1 MKYEVFFILHRLY
14 FLFLM
19 MKSQVTKK
27 LQKGKYTLEQVL
39 GQGGFGITYKAIHHY
54 LKHPVVIK
62 TLNESLQYR
71 SDFERFLS
79 QFQDEA
85 RRLALCVH
93 PNIVRVI
100 DFFHDEGMPY
110 LVMDYIPGLT
120 LKQVV
125 FPDNPLKEAI
135 AVHYIRQIG
144 FALRVVHQQK
154 LLHRDVKPDNIVLR
168 QGTHEV
174 VLIDFGIAREFT
186 PGVTQTHTSLVSE
199 GYAPIE
205 QYLDKEKRTTATDVY
220 ALAATLYTL
229 LTATVPTPAVLRDR
243 QPIPEPRELQPELSA
258 AVNQAVMRG
267 MAIETKYRPSTIDE
281 WLNLLPTDLDVPAN
295 PGVTQSVANQAAG
308 TQAFIPQNP
317 SLQGQPPPKS
327 LISFLPK
334 LSVPHTA
341 IVGVAA
347 ITTLVTISVAAVK
360 QEPQPSPSPSVIQP
374 SSTPTVENITA
385 SPEPSPSPV
394 EQQSNGSTQNN
405 TDVPVTQ
412 PRPRSASQT
421 IPVIRRDTPAESLRD
436 RTSSDLPST
445 PAQIESSSAD
455 QEQPTVSRR
464 RRRYTYTQDQS
475 PVNVQQTQPSV
486 SNPEPEPAPVARK
499 SSRYYSQP
507 VSLPR
512 KSSRYYSQ
520 PASVPRKSSR
530 YYSQP
535 ASVQKKSSKYYSQP
549 VPTSLDSQ
557 KSVSSE
563 RQSPIQ
569 QQPPAPP
576 RQRKQLVVDQSSSNN
591 FTSPESD
598 YKQDQ
603 VDQESQAATDNNKPP
618 KPFQGKKDKDD

>member
-1 MKYEVFFILHRLY
+1 
-14 FLFLM
+14 M
-19 MKSQVTKK
+19 MKSQVAKK
-27 LQKGKYTLEQVL
+27 LQGGKYTLEQVL
-39 GQGGFGITYKAIHHY
+39 GQGGFGITYKATHHY
-54 LKHPVVIK
+54 LGHPVVIK

-229 LTATVPTPAVLRDR
+229 LTAKIPTPAVLRDR
-243 QPIPEPRELQPELSA
+243 QPIPEARELQPELSA

-267 MAIETKYRPSTIDE
+267 MAIEPKYRPKTIDE

-295 PGVTQSVANQAAG
+295 PAVTHSVANQTAG

-317 SLQGQPPPKS
+317 LLQGQPPQKS
-327 LISFLPK
+327 PISFLPK
-334 LSVPHTA
+334 LSVRHAA
-341 IVGVAA
+341 IGGVAA
-347 ITTLVTISVAAVK
+347 VTALVTISVAAVK
-360 QEPQPSPSPSVIQP
+360 QELQQSPSPPIIQP
-374 SSTPTVENITA
+374 SNTPTVENSTA
-385 SPEPSPSPV
+385 SPSPSPSPV
-394 EQQSNGSTQNN
+394 EKQTSSVEEEKDN
-405 TDVPVTQ
+405 TTTPVIQ
-412 PRPRSASQT
+412 PRSASQT
-421 IPVIRRDTPAESLRD
+421 IPESGRDTPAESLRD
-436 RTSSDLPST
+436 RTTSNLPTT
-445 PAQIESSSAD
+445 PAKTKSSSTSS
-455 QEQPTVSRR
+455 EQPTLYRR
-464 RRRYTYTQDQS
+464 RRSDTYTQDRS
-475 PVNVQQTQPSV
+475 PANVQQRQPSV
-486 SNPEPEPAPVARK
+486 SSSQPASIQRS
-499 SSRYYSQP
+499 SSRT
-507 VSLPR
+507 
-512 KSSRYYSQ
+512 YSQ
-520 PASVPRKSSR
+520 PASIRRSSTR
-530 YYSQP
+530 TYSQP
-535 ASVQKKSSKYYSQP
+535 APAADKKPSVFSNQ
-549 VPTSLDSQ
+549 
-557 KSVSSE
+557 
-563 RQSPIQ
+563 QSPIQ
-569 QQPPAPP
+569 QQPPAPF
-576 RQRKQLVVDQSSSNN
+576 RQRKQAVVESSDNDNSTYSESEYKPDDQ
-591 FTSPESD
+591 D
-598 YKQDQ
+598 
-603 VDQESQAATDNNKPP
+603 SQGKPDKNKPP
-618 KPFQGKKDKDD
+618 KPFQGKKDKED

>member
-1 MKYEVFFILHRLY
+1 
-14 FLFLM
+14 

-27 LQKGKYTLEQVL
+27 LQNGKYSLEQVL

-54 LKHPVVIK
+54 LKQPVVIK

-125 FPDNPLKEAI
+125 FPDNPLNEAI

-229 LTATVPTPAVLRDR
+229 LTARVPTPAVLRDR

-267 MAIETKYRPSTIDE
+267 MAIETKYRPGTIDE

-295 PGVTQSVANQAAG
+295 PAVTQPVAHQTAA

-317 SLQGQPPPKS
+317 SLQGQPPPKP

-334 LSVPHTA
+334 LSVRHAA
-341 IVGVAA
+341 IGGVAA
-347 ITTLVTISVAAVK
+347 ITALVSISVAAVK
-360 QEPQPSPSPSVIQP
+360 QEPQPSPSPQVTQP
-374 SSTPTVENITA
+374 SSTPTVENSTA
-385 SPEPSPSPV
+385 SPEQSPSPV
-394 EQQSNGSTQNN
+394 EQQSTGSTQNKTN
-405 TDVPVTQ
+405 VPVTQ
-412 PRPRSASQT
+412 PRSRSASQT
-421 IPVIRRDTPAESLRD
+421 IPAIRRD
-436 RTSSDLPST
+436 RTTSNLPST
-445 PAQIESSSAD
+445 PTQTESSSTI

-464 RRRYTYTQDQS
+464 KRRYTYTQDQS
-475 PVNVQQTQPSV
+475 PANVQQTQPSA
-486 SNPEPEPAPVARK
+486 S
-499 SSRYYSQP
+499 
-507 VSLPR
+507 
-512 KSSRYYSQ
+512 YSQ
-520 PASVPRKSSR
+520 PASIQRSFTKS
-530 YYSQP
+530 YSQP
-535 ASVQKKSSKYYSQP
+535 ASIQRSSTRSYSQP
-549 VPTSLDSQ
+549 ASAVDNQP
-557 KSVSSE
+557 SVFSNQ
-563 RQSPIQ
+563 QSAK

-576 RQRKQLVVDQSSSNN
+576 RQRKQPVVESSSDN
-591 FTSPESD
+591 SAYSESD
-598 YKQDQ
+598 YKPDR
-603 VDQESQAATDNNKPP
+603 VDQDSKAKPEKNKPP
-618 KPFQGKKDKDD
+618 KPFQGKKDN

>member
-1 MKYEVFFILHRLY
+1 
-14 FLFLM
+14 M
-19 MKSQVTKK
+19 MKSQVAKK
-27 LQKGKYTLEQVL
+27 LQGGKYTLEQVL
-39 GQGGFGITYKAIHHY
+39 GQGGFGITYKATHHY
-54 LKHPVVIK
+54 LGHPVVIK

-125 FPDNPLKEAI
+125 FPDNPLNEAI

-229 LTATVPTPAVLRDR
+229 LTARIPTPAVLRDR
-243 QPIPEPRELQPELSA
+243 QPIPEPRELQPQLSA
-258 AVNQAVMRG
+258 ALNQAVMRG
-267 MAIETKYRPSTIDE
+267 MAIETNYRPATIDE
-281 WLNLLPTDLDVPAN
+281 WLNLLPTDLDIPAN
-295 PGVTQSVANQAAG
+295 PAVTQSVANQTAG

-317 SLQGQPPPKS
+317 SLKGQPHPKP

-334 LSVPHTA
+334 LSVRHAA
-341 IVGVAA
+341 IGGVAA
-347 ITTLVTISVAAVK
+347 ITALVTISVAAVK
-360 QEPQPSPSPSVIQP
+360 QEPQPSPSPPIIQP
-374 SSTPTVENITA
+374 STTPTVENSTA

-394 EQQSNGSTQNN
+394 EQQNSGSTQNN
-405 TDVPVTQ
+405 TNVPVTQ
-412 PRPRSASQT
+412 PRTRSASQT

-436 RTSSDLPST
+436 RTTSNLPST
-445 PAQIESSSAD
+445 PAQTESSSAN

-475 PVNVQQTQPSV
+475 PANVQQTQPSA
-486 SNPEPEPAPVARK
+486 S
-499 SSRYYSQP
+499 
-507 VSLPR
+507 
-512 KSSRYYSQ
+512 YSQ
-520 PASVPRKSSR
+520 PASIQRSSTR
-530 YYSQP
+530 SYSQP
-535 ASVQKKSSKYYSQP
+535 ASIQRSSTRSYSQP
-549 VPTSLDSQ
+549 ASIQRSSTRSYSQ
-557 KSVSSE
+557 PASIQRSSTKSYSQPASIQRSSTKSYSQPAPAVE
-563 RQSPIQ
+563 NQPSVFSNPQSPIQ

-576 RQRKQLVVDQSSSNN
+576 RQRKQQLVESSSDN
-591 FTSPESD
+591 SAYSVSD
-598 YKQDQ
+598 DKLDK
-603 VDQESQAATDNNKPP
+603 VDQEYIAKPDKNKPP